1 MKIVGLTGNV
11 ASGKS
16 TVAELWRSW
25 GVPVVSADALA
36 REAVEVGSQ
45 GLREVADAFGPEVI
59 QTDGALDRGVLRGI
73 VFADDDARLR
83 LEGIIHPR
91 VRELR
96 DSWTAGQRE
105 SGAKVVVWE
114 VPLLFE
120 TGMDEDVDVVVLV
133 DAPEQ
138 ERVRRMVEHRGL
150 SAEDAQGIMKA
161 QGSAAEKRTL
171 ADILIENSGT
181 RQELAD
187 QAAKVLA
194 RLRVNTRAPE

>member
-1 MKIVGLTGNV
+1 MRIVGLTGNV

-36 REAVEVGSQ
+36 REAVQVGSE
-45 GLREVADAFGPEVI
+45 GLADVARAFGPEALH
-59 QTDGALDRGVLRGI
+59 TDGSMDRGAVRRI

-91 VRELR
+91 VKELR
-96 DSWTAGQRE
+96 DEWTARHRE
-105 SGAKVVVWE
+105 SGASLVVWE

-120 TGMDEDVDVVVLV
+120 TGMDDEVDVVVLV
-133 DAPEQ
+133 DAPER

-150 SAEDAQGIMKA
+150 TAPEAEDIMKA
-161 QGSAAEKRTL
+161 QGSAAEKRRL
-171 ADILIENSGT
+171 AGVLIENGGT
-181 RQELAD
+181 REELEDRARS
-187 QAAKVLA
+187 VLEQ
-194 RLRVNTRAPE
+194 LRRSEAVSS